1 LVLPAVSSSVPQ
13 RVLIVNDD
21 AFELSSLS
29 AALRLHSVNV
39 IGEAQTI
46 PVAQNLFKSL
56 QPDVVIIDIQFCGEE
71 GVALA
76 RSLRKD
82 KADLGIILMTSCPD
96 LRLLGLKEKDI
107 PLGSKIILKK
117 SIADLLVIKDSIK
130 LSINSLTT
138 KEKMAWVDSHGSLH
152 ENAFTSVLS
161 DFTDIQ
167 IETLRLLATGLSNA
181 EIGRTRFVSE
191 KSVEQIVARIAQH
204 FNFLPDRTKNLRV
217 LITGEYFKWL
227 GAPRH

>member
-1 LVLPAVSSSVPQ
+1 
-13 RVLIVNDD
+13 
-21 AFELSSLS
+21 
-29 AALRLHSVNV
+29 
-39 IGEAQTI
+39 
-46 PVAQNLFKSL
+46 
-56 QPDVVIIDIQFCGEE
+56 VVIIDIQFCGEE

-82 KADLGIILMTSCPD
+82 KTNLGIILMTSCPD
-96 LRLLGLKEKDI
+96 LRLLGLKEEDI

>member
-1 LVLPAVSSSVPQ
+1 VPQ

-46 PVAQNLFKSL
+46 PIAQNLFKSL

-71 GVALA
+71 GVSLA

-82 KADLGIILMTSCPD
+82 KTDLGIILITSCPD

-107 PLGSKIILKK
+107 PHGSKIILKK

-130 LSINSLTT
+130 LSVSSLTT

-152 ENAFTSVLS
+152 ENSFTSVLS

-181 EIGRTRFVSE
+181 EIGRRRFVSE

-204 FNFLPDRTKNLRV
+204 FGFLPDRTKNLRV
-217 LITGEYFKWL
+217 LLTGEYFKWL

>member
-1 LVLPAVSSSVPQ
+1 MPQ

-21 AFELSSLS
+21 AFELSLLS

-46 PVAQNLFKSL
+46 PIAQNLFKSL

-71 GVALA
+71 GVSLA
-76 RSLRKD
+76 RSLRKV
-82 KADLGIILMTSCPD
+82 KADLGVILITSCPD
-96 LRLLGLKEKDI
+96 LRLLGLREKDI

-117 SIADLLVIKDSIK
+117 SIADLLVIKDSIA
-130 LSINSLTT
+130 LSIKSSTT

-152 ENAFTSVLS
+152 ENSFISVLS

-181 EIGRTRFVSE
+181 EIGRRRFVSE

-204 FNFLPDRTKNLRV
+204 FGLLPDRTKNLRV
-217 LITGEYFKWL
+217 LLTGEYFKWL

>member
-1 LVLPAVSSSVPQ
+1 VLTAILSNVPQ

-21 AFELSSLS
+21 AFELATLS
-29 AALRLHSVNV
+29 ASLRLHTVDV
-39 IGEAQTI
+39 IGEAHTI
-46 PVAQNLFKSL
+46 PIAQNLFKSL
-56 QPDVVIIDIQFCGEE
+56 QPDVIIIDIQFCGEE
-71 GVALA
+71 GVSLA
-76 RSLRKD
+76 RSLRKS
-82 KADLGIILMTSCPD
+82 KPDLGIILMTSCPD

-117 SIADLLVIKDSIK
+117 SIADLLVIKDSIV
-130 LSINSLTT
+130 LSTKSAIN

-152 ENAFTSVLS
+152 ENAFTSVLK

-204 FNFLPDRTKNLRV
+204 FGFLPDRTKNLRV
-217 LITGEYFKWL
+217 LLTGEYFKWL

>member
-1 LVLPAVSSSVPQ
+1 MPQ

-21 AFELSSLS
+21 AFELATLS
-29 AALRLHSVNV
+29 ASLRLHTVDV

-46 PVAQNLFKSL
+46 PIAQNLFKSL

-71 GVALA
+71 GVSLA
-76 RSLRKD
+76 RSLRKV
-82 KADLGIILMTSCPD
+82 KADLGIILITSCPD
-96 LRLLGLKEKDI
+96 LRLLGLREKDI

-117 SIADLLVIKDSIK
+117 SIADLFVIKDSIA
-130 LSINSLTT
+130 LSMKSSNA

-152 ENAFTSVLS
+152 ENSFTSVLS

-181 EIGRTRFVSE
+181 EIGRRRFVSE

-204 FNFLPDRTKNLRV
+204 FGFLPDRTKNLRV
-217 LITGEYFKWL
+217 LLTGEYFKWL

>member
-1 LVLPAVSSSVPQ
+1 VPQ

-46 PVAQNLFKSL
+46 PIAQNLFKSL

-71 GVALA
+71 GVSLA

-82 KADLGIILMTSCPD
+82 KTDLGIILITSCPD

-107 PLGSKIILKK
+107 PHGSKIILKQ

-130 LSINSLTT
+130 LSVSSLTT

-152 ENAFTSVLS
+152 ENSFTSVLS

-181 EIGRTRFVSE
+181 EIGRRRFVSE

-204 FNFLPDRTKNLRV
+204 FGFLPDRTKNLRV
-217 LITGEYFKWL
+217 LLTGEYFKWL

>member
-1 LVLPAVSSSVPQ
+1 LVSPAVSSSVPQ

-46 PVAQNLFKSL
+46 PIAQNLFRSL

-71 GVALA
+71 GVSLA
-76 RSLRKD
+76 HSLRKD
-82 KADLGIILMTSCPD
+82 KADLGLIFMTSCPD
-96 LRLLGLKEKDI
+96 LRLLGLREKDI
-107 PLGSKIILKK
+107 PNGSKIILKK

-130 LSINSLTT
+130 LSISSLTS

-152 ENAFTSVLS
+152 ENAFTSVLT

>member
-1 LVLPAVSSSVPQ
+1 VPQ

-21 AFELSSLS
+21 AFELATLS
-29 AALRLHSVNV
+29 ASLRLHTVDV

-46 PVAQNLFKSL
+46 PIAQNLFKSL

-71 GVALA
+71 GVSLA
-76 RSLRKD
+76 RSLRKV
-82 KADLGIILMTSCPD
+82 KADLGIILITSCPD
-96 LRLLGLKEKDI
+96 LRLLGLREKDI

-117 SIADLLVIKDSIK
+117 SIADLFVIKDSIA
-130 LSINSLTT
+130 LSMKSSNA

-152 ENAFTSVLS
+152 ENSFTSVLS

-181 EIGRTRFVSE
+181 EIGRRRFVSE

-204 FNFLPDRTKNLRV
+204 FGFLPDRTKNLRV
-217 LITGEYFKWL
+217 LLTGEYFKWL

>member
-1 LVLPAVSSSVPQ
+1 MPQ

-56 QPDVVIIDIQFCGEE
+56 QPDVVIIDIQFCSEE

-107 PLGSKIILKK
+107 PPGSRIILKK

>member
-1 LVLPAVSSSVPQ
+1 MPQ

>member
-1 LVLPAVSSSVPQ
+1 VPQ

-21 AFELSSLS
+21 AFELSLLS

-46 PVAQNLFKSL
+46 PIAQNLFKSL

-71 GVALA
+71 GVSLA
-76 RSLRKD
+76 RSLRKV
-82 KADLGIILMTSCPD
+82 KADLGVILITSCPD
-96 LRLLGLKEKDI
+96 LRLLGLREKDI

-117 SIADLLVIKDSIK
+117 SIADLLVIKDSIA
-130 LSINSLTT
+130 LSIKSSTT
-138 KEKMAWVDSHGSLH
+138 KDKMAWVDSHGSLH
-152 ENAFTSVLS
+152 ENSFISVLS

-181 EIGRTRFVSE
+181 EIGRRRFVSE

-204 FNFLPDRTKNLRV
+204 FGFLPDRTKNLRV
-217 LITGEYFKWL
+217 LLTGEYFKWL

>member
-1 LVLPAVSSSVPQ
+1 MPQ

-21 AFELSSLS
+21 AFELSLLS

-46 PVAQNLFKSL
+46 PIAQNLFKSL

-71 GVALA
+71 GVSLA
-76 RSLRKD
+76 RSLRKV
-82 KADLGIILMTSCPD
+82 KADLGVILITSCPD
-96 LRLLGLKEKDI
+96 LRLLGLREKDI

-117 SIADLLVIKDSIK
+117 SIADLLVIKDSIA
-130 LSINSLTT
+130 LSIKSSTI

-152 ENAFTSVLS
+152 ENSFTSVLS

-181 EIGRTRFVSE
+181 EIGRRRFVSE

-204 FNFLPDRTKNLRV
+204 FGFLPDRTKNLRV
-217 LITGEYFKWL
+217 LLTGEYFKWL

>member
-1 LVLPAVSSSVPQ
+1 MPQ

-46 PVAQNLFKSL
+46 PIAQNLFKSL

-71 GVALA
+71 GVSLA

-82 KADLGIILMTSCPD
+82 KADLGLIFMTSCPD

-107 PLGSKIILKK
+107 PNGSKIILKK

-130 LSINSLTT
+130 LSISSLAS

-152 ENAFTSVLS
+152 ENAFTSVLT